1 MTHPWFPKATGR
13 RITKHDICM
22 RREEN
27 IHTMGFCLA
36 CCSVL
41 ITCFWC
47 LDVGCFSDPFFK
59 VESTSKLF
67 STHQER
73 SASLFK
79 MKLLY
84 LGVKWSQQIQSTN
97 RNVWHFLLLPFI
109 NQLCLILPC
118 STTWEIIGDSYQQKT
133 FPWSKEPGN
142 TLTYQQMASLYRLQ
156 EELKDSIVTL
166 GDDNLYFE
174 AFIQMIGC

>member
-1 MTHPWFPKATGR
+1 MPKQDWVFCSPAQPPPLHDYSLKQAWFSTKTWISDTSLISKGNRQKNYQAQYMHEK
-13 RITKHDICM
+13 RITA
-22 RREEN
+22 RWV
-27 IHTMGFCLA
+27 FVWLVVV
-36 CCSVL
+36 VL

-47 LDVGCFSDPFFK
+47 LDVGCFSDPFFFK

-84 LGVKWSQQIQSTN
+84 LWVKWSQQVQSTN
-97 RNVWHFLLLPFI
+97 RNIWHFLLLPFI

-118 STTWEIIGDSYQQKT
+118 STTWQIIGDSYQQKT
-133 FPWSKEPGN
+133 FPWSKEPEN
-142 TLTYQQMASLYRLQ
+142 T
-156 EELKDSIVTL
+156 
-166 GDDNLYFE
+166 
-174 AFIQMIGC
+174 C

>member
-1 MTHPWFPKATGR
+1 MPKQDWVFCSSAQPLPLHDYSLKQAWFS
-13 RITKHDICM
+13 TKTWISDTSLISKGNRQKNYQARYMHEK
-22 RREEN
+22 RREYT
-27 IHTMGFCLA
+27 HDGFLFG
-36 CCSVL
+36 L
-41 ITCFWC
+41 LLFCFNNVF
-47 LDVGCFSDPFFK
+47 LVFGCGLFFRSIFK

-133 FPWSKEPGN
+133 FPWSKEPEN
-142 TLTYQQMASLYRLQ
+142 T
-156 EELKDSIVTL
+156 
-166 GDDNLYFE
+166 
-174 AFIQMIGC
+174 C